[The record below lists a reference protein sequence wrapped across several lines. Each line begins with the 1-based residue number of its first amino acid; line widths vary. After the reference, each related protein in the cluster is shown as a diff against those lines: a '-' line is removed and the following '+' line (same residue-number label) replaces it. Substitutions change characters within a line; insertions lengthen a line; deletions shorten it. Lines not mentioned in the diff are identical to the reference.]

1 MQVKEETPL
10 SDKSCKYCYYNDFC
24 SEDEVCD
31 NYAPIGDDAENA
43 SIDELIE
50 QRREEFRRD
59 FFEYIEDR
67 MS

>member
-1 MQVKEETPL
+1 MSNKR
-10 SDKSCKYCYYNDFC
+10 CKYCYYNDFC
-24 SEDEVCD
+24 PEDEVCD
-31 NYAPIGDDAENA
+31 NYALISDDMEDVF
-43 SIDELIE
+43 IDELIE